1 MKNKTVWNKPE
12 NEFITETMEDGRKC
26 YYGQYTDKAVPF
38 AFRLAEQPAGSRYRC
53 RGTVW
58 AVPPDARG
66 KIFDRKKNRDVVTE
80 VSLNTVDENAIK
92 DRILHSVWDLWGS
105 HAEAIYRA
113 MYGAFARAAA
123 DITPQIAA
131 QLYAE
136 RYEDSLHR
144 LGQTPKEHRKA
155 AKIRAYFA
163 ELPLKPMAQ
172 FTERDLQP
180 VLKKLKD
187 APKADQKLLRGFW
200 NYCLERR
207 YCQGAK
213 TPMACAAALQLGGGF
228 SIAQIQQLRWR
239 DVLFESDMVRIRTRD
254 DVCGGST
261 HDRTRPI
268 MPGAAEV
275 LRCRYEALRK
285 ETTARQ
291 LENRFLLEKGKDGAI
306 LASSEL
312 VRYNNRILVELGIR
326 TTAVTA
332 PGEEAYSRRLL
343 LATYAHQVMYAAG
356 LGCAGKGTGN
366 FLCGRSLMGDTTSC
380 DYIGYTSPEG
390 QRLLAA
396 YLQRAT
402 PEKHT
407 GEYSPHISE
416 NKAECLANST
426 RQTVRVDA
434 DIVIPPGGE
443 VMLTSPHGLAGAVK
457 VRELL
462 PDGTLRRKPHE
473 KKNKV

>member
-12 NEFITETMEDGRKC
+12 NEFIAETMENGRKC

-38 AFRLAEQPAGSRYRC
+38 AFRLAEQPTGSRYRC

-66 KIFDRKKNRDVVTE
+66 KIFDMKKNRNVVTE
-80 VSLNTVDENAIK
+80 VSLNTTNENAIK
-92 DRILHSVWDLWGS
+92 DRILHSVWNLWGS

-155 AKIRAYFA
+155 AKIRAYFE

-207 YCQGAK
+207 YCQGANPFPEQQSKRSDPKRKSNAVFTPEHLSEGEIAHVFQTLLNQAAK

-239 DVLFESDMVRIRTRD
+239 DVLFEPDMVRIRTRD
-254 DVCGGST
+254 DVCGGIGRAPSC
-261 HDRTRPI
+261 RTRRRCC
-268 MPGAAEV
+268 AAGMRRCAKKRPRGSWRIAFFWKRTRMV
-275 LRCRYEALRK
+275 RFLHPASWFDITIVSLRRLAFGQ
-285 ETTARQ
+285 RQ
-291 LENRFLLEKGKDGAI
+291 LQ
-306 LASSEL
+306 
-312 VRYNNRILVELGIR
+312 
-326 TTAVTA
+326 
-332 PGEEAYSRRLL
+332 RR
-343 LATYAHQVMYAAG
+343 A
-356 LGCAGKGTGN
+356 
-366 FLCGRSLMGDTTSC
+366 
-380 DYIGYTSPEG
+380 
-390 QRLLAA
+390 
-396 YLQRAT
+396 
-402 PEKHT
+402 
-407 GEYSPHISE
+407 
-416 NKAECLANST
+416 
-426 RQTVRVDA
+426 
-434 DIVIPPGGE
+434 
-443 VMLTSPHGLAGAVK
+443 
-457 VRELL
+457 
-462 PDGTLRRKPHE
+462 RKPTP
-473 KKNKV
+473 VVCCWRLTRIR

>member
-1 MKNKTVWNKPE
+1 MKNKTVWNKTE
-12 NEFITETMEDGRKC
+12 NEFIAETMEDGRKC

-38 AFRLAEQPAGSRYRC
+38 AFRLAEQPTGSRYRC

-66 KIFDRKKNRDVVTE
+66 KIFDTKKNRDVVTE

-92 DRILHSVWDLWGS
+92 DRILHSVWNFWGS

-113 MYGAFARAAA
+113 MYGAFVRAAA

-207 YCQGAK
+207 YCQGANPFPEQQSKRSDPKRKSNAVFTPEHLSEGEIAHVFQTLLNQAAK

-239 DVLFESDMVRIRTRD
+239 DVLFEPDMVRIRTRD
-254 DVCGGST
+254 DACGGST

-268 MPGAAEV
+268 MLGAAEV
-275 LRCRYEALRK
+275 LRCRYEALCK

-312 VRYNNRILVELGIR
+312 VRYNNRILAELGIR

-356 LGCAGKGTGN
+356 LGCAEKGTGN

-380 DYIGYTSPEG
+380 DYIWIHLARGAAIVGSLSSARNSRKTYRRIFSAY
-390 QRLLAA
+390 QREQGRVSCKFNAPD
-396 YLQRAT
+396 RA
-402 PEKHT
+402 
-407 GEYSPHISE
+407 
-416 NKAECLANST
+416 C
-426 RQTVRVDA
+426 RC
-434 DIVIPPGGE
+434 
-443 VMLTSPHGLAGAVK
+443 
-457 VRELL
+457 
-462 PDGTLRRKPHE
+462 
-473 KKNKV
+473 